1 MESRKN
7 QTDKV
12 PKPEPNIDPALV
24 KETFNLLASKGFIR
38 FTETG
43 AYIPTE
49 RGWKLLR
56 EIKTFKEEIR
66 GKGNKNVGTCSE
78 SIKFVREKDGDECT
92 LVVNCNKGAHELKEE
107 FKNALKEGALLEIRI
122 RVDGEEEKITAY
134 GSPALKLSGNWIE
147 IRTDDKIND
156 CTIGIMANRKISDL
170 SPNFLR
176 KIKEGKEVEVVLLA
190 RL

>member
-1 MESRKN
+1 VESRKN
-7 QTDKV
+7 QTDKI

-24 KETFNLLASKGFIR
+24 KETFNLLASKGFIK

-66 GKGNKNVGTCSE
+66 GKGNKNVSDCNE
-78 SIKFVREKDGDECT
+78 SIKFVREESGDECT
-92 LVVNCNKGAHELKEE
+92 LVVGCDKGVNDLKEE
-107 FKNALKEGALLEIRI
+107 FKNALKEGAFLEVHI

-134 GSPALKLSGNWIE
+134 GSPALKLTGNCIE
-147 IRTDDKIND
+147 IRTDDKING

-170 SPNFLR
+170 NPNFLR
-176 KIKEGKEVEVVLLA
+176 KIREEKEVEVVFLA